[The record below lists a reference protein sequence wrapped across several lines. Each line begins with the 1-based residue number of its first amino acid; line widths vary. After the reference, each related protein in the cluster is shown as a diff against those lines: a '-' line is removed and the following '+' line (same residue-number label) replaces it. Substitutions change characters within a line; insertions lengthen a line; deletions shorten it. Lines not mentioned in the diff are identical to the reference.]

1 MLHKSF
7 LHQHTGKPLKTN
19 SFKTKSALDEQIK
32 IFLLSLISHF
42 FSSFFFFFFWG
53 GVLLIVIS
61 VRKKSNF
68 AIPSHIVVRQ
78 FHCSPPET
86 SQLQV

>member
-42 FSSFFFFFFWG
+42 LGGRGGSFNSDFCQE
-53 GVLLIVIS
+53 
-61 VRKKSNF
+61 KKSNF